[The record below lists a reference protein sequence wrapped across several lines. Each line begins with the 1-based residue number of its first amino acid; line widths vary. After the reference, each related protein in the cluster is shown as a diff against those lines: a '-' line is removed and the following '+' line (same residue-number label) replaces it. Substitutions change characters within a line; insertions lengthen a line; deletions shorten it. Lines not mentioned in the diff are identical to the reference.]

1 MIDLILIG
9 IIVGIILVF
18 GVVIYISVRK
28 IAIDFKD
35 GVKEI
40 GDNLEEIGEKVEVI
54 GKFFTGLAIGLL
66 KASKEQRSLV
76 GKNLVEGLK
85 MVEESKT
92 TEELLEKL
100 SREQLPGGGKGE
112 ESKVEK
118 SEDIQ

>member
-1 MIDLILIG
+1 MTESTTASAPILIG

-18 GVVIYISVRK
+18 GAVIYMGMRK

-54 GKFFTGLAIGLL
+54 GKFFTGLTIGLL
-66 KASKEQRSLV
+66 KASKEQRSLT
-76 GKNLVEGLK
+76 GKDLVEGLK
-85 MVEESKT
+85 MVEESKI

-100 SREQLPGGGKGE
+100 SREQLPEGRKGE
-112 ESKVEK
+112 E
-118 SEDIQ
+118 